1 MGDVMSKVSSAIAI
15 AAMGVAAL
23 SACQKEAAAAPL
35 DVRAT
40 MQQQV
45 NPAMMAIWD
54 VGNNALDENG
64 GLDPSLL
71 DDAKWTTIAE
81 NADKLAA
88 AGKQIAGASGFVA
101 AAAGNTTV
109 GEGEITMAAVQQ
121 HIDGN
126 PAGLKQMGTAF
137 GDNAARLATAAR
149 AKDAKTAGDLISGM
163 DQVCESCHLEY
174 WYPEQKELVEQS
186 NQ

>member
-1 MGDVMSKVSSAIAI
+1 MIRPSLF
-15 AAMGVAAL
+15 VAAAAF
-23 SACQKEAAAAPL
+23 SFFAVAACSQQSAAPL

-40 MQQQV
+40 MQGQV
-45 NPAMMAIWD
+45 NPAMTAIWD
-54 VGNNALDENG
+54 VGNNALDDNG
-64 GLDPSLL
+64 GLDASLL
-71 DDAKWTTIAE
+71 DGAKWATIAE

-88 AGKQIAGASGFVA
+88 AGKAISDAGSFA
-101 AAAGNTTV
+101 AAAADNSTV
-109 GEGEITMAAVQQ
+109 GEGEITMAAVQE

-126 PAGLKQMGTAF
+126 PDGLKQMGAAF
-137 GDNAARLATAAR
+137 ADSATRLATAAR

-174 WYPEQKELVEQS
+174 WYPEQKELVEQA

>member
-1 MGDVMSKVSSAIAI
+1 
-15 AAMGVAAL
+15 
-23 SACQKEAAAAPL
+23 
-35 DVRAT
+35 

-64 GLDPSLL
+64 GLDASLL
-71 DDAKWTTIAE
+71 DDAKWATIAD

-88 AGKQIAGASGFVA
+88 AGKQIGGASDFVA
-101 AAAGNTTV
+101 AAADNSTV
-109 GEGEITMAAVQQ
+109 GEGEIKMAAVQK
-121 HIDGN
+121 HVDGN
-126 PAGLKQMGTAF
+126 PDGLKQMGTAF
-137 GDNAARLATAAR
+137 ADSATRLDTAAR
-149 AKDAKTAGDLISGM
+149 AKDVKTAGDLISGM

-174 WYPEQKELVEQS
+174 WYPEQKELVEQA